1 VIEVMSP
8 TTERTDRREKLL
20 AYRTLP
26 SLREYVL
33 IAQDRRHIE
42 VYRRGADSA
51 LQHEVL
57 AAGAPLWLESV
68 GASLTQDAVYE
79 DVTFMPNV
87 PISPV
92 DIA

>member
-1 VIEVMSP
+1 
-8 TTERTDRREKLL
+8 
-20 AYRTLP
+20 
-26 SLREYVL
+26 
-33 IAQDRRHIE
+33 
-42 VYRRGADSA
+42 
-51 LQHEVL
+51 
-57 AAGAPLWLESV
+57 LWLESV